1 MRGGR
6 WSEERRATR
15 EAVTWLHLL
24 LQERGPMSPPA
35 IIEALQDAG
44 REVRVHELRA
54 RADRCVP
61 DGCRCKRLQEAIA
74 AGLLLWQ
81 ARQSR

>member
-24 LQERGPMSPPA
+24 LQERGPLSTPD
-35 IIEALQDAG
+35 IVEALRDAG
-44 REVRVHELRA
+44 REVRVHELQRA
-54 RADRCVP
+54 LRRSDHGHGVGTE
-61 DGCRCKRLQEAIA
+61 DGPR
-74 AGLLLWQ
+74 G
-81 ARQSR
+81 

>member
-24 LQERGPMSPPA
+24 LQERGPL
-35 IIEALQDAG
+35 EALRDAG
-44 REVRVHELRA
+44 REVRVHELQRA
-54 RADRCVP
+54 LRRSEHVHAVGTEEGPRGKVTVWAWSV
-61 DGCRCKRLQEAIA
+61 EEE
-74 AGLLLWQ
+74 
-81 ARQSR
+81 

>member
-24 LQERGPMSPPA
+24 LQEQGPMSTLA
-35 IIEALQDAG
+35 IIEALRAAG
-44 REVRVHELRA
+44 REVRVHELQRA
-54 RADRCVP
+54 LRRSEHVHAVGTEEGPRGKVTVWAWDVR
-61 DGCRCKRLQEAIA
+61 D
-74 AGLLLWQ
+74 
-81 ARQSR
+81 

>member
-24 LQERGPMSPPA
+24 LQEQGPMSTPD
-35 IIEALQDAG
+35 IIEALKAAG
-44 REVRVHELRA
+44 REVRVHELQRA
-54 RADRCVP
+54 LRRSEHVHAVGSEEGPRGKVTVWAWDVR
-61 DGCRCKRLQEAIA
+61 D
-74 AGLLLWQ
+74 
-81 ARQSR
+81 

>member
-24 LQERGPMSPPA
+24 LQERGPMSTPA

-44 REVRVHELRA
+44 REVRVHELQRA
-54 RADRCVP
+54 
-61 DGCRCKRLQEAIA
+61 LQRSEHVNAV
-74 AGLLLWQ
+74 GTEEGPRGKVTLW
-81 ARQSR
+81 AWSVEEE

>member
-24 LQERGPMSPPA
+24 LQEQGPMSTPA
-35 IIEALQDAG
+35 IIEALRAAG
-44 REVRVHELRA
+44 REVRVHELQRA
-54 RADRCVP
+54 LRRSEHVHAV
-61 DGCRCKRLQEAIA
+61 GTEAGPRGKVTVWA
-74 AGLLLWQ
+74 WDV
-81 ARQSR
+81 RD

>member
-24 LQERGPMSPPA
+24 LQEQGPMSTPA
-35 IIEALQDAG
+35 IIEALKAAG
-44 REVRVHELRA
+44 REVRVHELQRA
-54 RADRCVP
+54 LRRSEHVHAVGYEEGPRGKVTVWAWEIRD
-61 DGCRCKRLQEAIA
+61 
-74 AGLLLWQ
+74 
-81 ARQSR
+81 

>member
-24 LQERGPMSPPA
+24 LQERGPLSTPA

-44 REVRVHELRA
+44 REVRVHELQRA
-54 RADRCVP
+54 LRRSEHVHAVGTE
-61 DGCRCKRLQEAIA
+61 DGPRGKVTVWAWSVEDD
-74 AGLLLWQ
+74 
-81 ARQSR
+81 

>member
-24 LQERGPMSPPA
+24 LQERGPLSTPD
-35 IIEALQDAG
+35 IVEALRDAG
-44 REVRVHELRA
+44 RRCAHELQRPA
-54 RADRCVP
+54 AQRTRHAVGTE
-61 DGCRCKRLQEAIA
+61 DGPRGKVTVWAWSVEEE
-74 AGLLLWQ
+74 
-81 ARQSR
+81 

>member
-24 LQERGPMSPPA
+24 LQKQGPMSTLA
-35 IIEALQDAG
+35 IIEALRAAG
-44 REVRVHELRA
+44 REVRVHELQRA
-54 RADRCVP
+54 LRRSEHVHAVGTEEGPRGKVTVWAWDVR
-61 DGCRCKRLQEAIA
+61 D
-74 AGLLLWQ
+74 
-81 ARQSR
+81 

>member
-24 LQERGPMSPPA
+24 LQEQGPMSTPA
-35 IIEALQDAG
+35 IIQALKAAG
-44 REVRVHELRA
+44 REVRVHELQRA
-54 RADRCVP
+54 LRRSEHVHAVGSEEGPRGKVTVWAWEIRD
-61 DGCRCKRLQEAIA
+61 
-74 AGLLLWQ
+74 
-81 ARQSR
+81 